1 MGNSDVGERLLL
13 LFRKSGPTVVSVGG
27 YNLSYSDLIKMRS
40 DRNMCNEFMRKCTD
54 LAIGNL
60 TKVLVEENKK
70 AIGTDKK
77 KEQDRQKQL
86 MQIADMRA
94 SLLEKMRK
102 PRFFEGGVKMDDL
115 VDFKVWQIQADRLGI
130 KLLEED

>member
-1 MGNSDVGERLLL
+1 MAFNPFSAFQKNQKLWMAGILLVCMITFVFCTGMGNSDVGERLLL

-77 KEQDRQKQL
+77 KEEERQKQL

-94 SLLEKMRK
+94 SLQEKMRK
-102 PRFFEGGVKMDDL
+102 
-115 VDFKVWQIQADRLGI
+115 
-130 KLLEED
+130 